1 METLIEF
8 FSFKYP
14 NIKYVLFGSVLLA
27 VSSAI
32 VGCFTFLKKK
42 ALVGDVVSHAVL
54 PGICLGYLFSTNT
67 LGLTDKNPIIL
78 LLGAFATGWLSIVVI
93 DNIVKKTKLKEDT
106 ANGLALSVF
115 FGIGILLMTFIQ
127 KQGGSSQS
135 GLDSF
140 LFGKAASL
148 VGEDLIVF
156 AVISV
161 ILMIAVLFLFK
172 EFTLISFDTAFATAI
187 GFPVKG
193 LNLALTTLTVLAVVT
208 GIQAVGVVLMA
219 AMLITPAAAARFW
232 TDDLRK
238 MIIIAAVFGAFSGT
252 AGAYISYIAPSMPT
266 GPWIVMI
273 LSIIALAS
281 FFFSPGKGILFKIL
295 KRRRIQKLI
304 LEENILKLFF
314 QLGEKGKD
322 FREPRTIDEI
332 THKRAFKLQQLNKGL
347 QTLKRQGYLIDS
359 GKGWKLTEEGFVKG
373 KRVLKLHRLWEV
385 YLTQYLR
392 IAPDHVHDDAERIE
406 HIITP
411 ELEKKLEMLLEFP
424 DRDPHES
431 EIPY

>member
-1 METLIEF
+1 METFIEF
-8 FSFKYP
+8 FTFQYP
-14 NIKYVLFGSVLLA
+14 NIKYVLFGSILLS
-27 VSSAI
+27 VSAAI

-54 PGICLGYLFSTNT
+54 PGICLAFLFSSNL
-67 LGLTDKNPIIL
+67 LGLPGKNPAIL
-78 LLGAFATGWLSIVVI
+78 LAGAFLTGWLSIVVI
-93 DNIVKKTKLKEDT
+93 DTIVSKTKLKEDT
-106 ANGLALSVF
+106 ATGLALSVF
-115 FGIGILLMTFIQ
+115 FGIGILLMTYIQ
-127 KQGGSSQS
+127 KQGGSSQT

-148 VGEDLIVF
+148 VGDDLLTFAIISILLIV
-156 AVISV
+156 V
-161 ILMIAVLFLFK
+161 VLLLFK
-172 EFTLISFDTAFATAI
+172 EFTLISFDPAFAKVI
-187 GFPVKG
+187 GFPVRG

-232 TDDLRK
+232 TDNLKK
-238 MIIIAAVFGAFSGT
+238 MIGLAAIFGAVSGT
-252 AGAYISYIAPSMPT
+252 AGAYISFVAPAMPT

-273 LSIIALAS
+273 LSFIALAS
-281 FFFSPGKGILFKIL
+281 FFFSPRKGILFKLL
-295 KRRRIQKLI
+295 KRQRIRKLI

-314 QLGEKGKD
+314 QLGEKEKN
-322 FREPRTIDEI
+322 FKQPRTLNEI
-332 THKRAFKLQQLNKGL
+332 VDRRAFPSAELKIGL
-347 QTLKRQGYLIDS
+347 HTLKKQGYLTNS
-359 GKGWKLTEEGFVKG
+359 GKEWKLTKEGFEKG

-411 ELEKKLEMLLEFP
+411 ELEKRLEQLLKFP

>member
-14 NIKYVLFGSVLLA
+14 NIKYVLFGSILLA

-54 PGICLGYLFSTNT
+54 PGICLGYLFSSET
-67 LGLTDKNPIIL
+67 LGLTDKNPLIL
-78 LLGAFATGWLSIVVI
+78 LTGAFATGWLSIFVI

-106 ANGLALSVF
+106 ATGLALSVF
-115 FGIGILLMTFIQ
+115 FGVGILLMTYIQ

-156 AVISV
+156 AVISA
-161 ILMIAVLFLFK
+161 ILIIAVLILFK

-193 LNLALTTLTVLAVVT
+193 LNLTLTTLTVLAVVT

-238 MIIIAAVFGAFSGT
+238 MIVIAAFFGAFSGT
-252 AGAYISYIAPSMPT
+252 AGAYISFIAPAMPT
-266 GPWIVMI
+266 GPWIVMV
-273 LSIIALAS
+273 LSVIALGS
-281 FFFSPGKGILFKIL
+281 FFFSPGKGILFKVL

-332 THKRAFKLQQLNKGL
+332 TEKRAFKLPQLNKGL
-347 QTLKRQGYLIDS
+347 QTLKRQGYLTDS
-359 GKGWKLTEEGFVKG
+359 GKSWQLTEEGFIKG

>member
-1 METLIEF
+1 MDTLIEF

-14 NIKYVLFGSVLLA
+14 NIKYVLFGSILLA

-54 PGICLGYLFSTNT
+54 PGICLAYLFSTKT
-67 LGLTDKNPIIL
+67 LGLTDKNPLIL
-78 LLGAFATGWLSIVVI
+78 LIGAFATGWLSILII

-106 ANGLALSVF
+106 ATGLVLSVF
-115 FGIGILLMTFIQ
+115 FGIGILLMTYIQ
-127 KQGGSSQS
+127 KHGGSSQT

-148 VGEDLIVF
+148 VGEDLVVF
-156 AVISV
+156 AIISAV
-161 ILMIAVLFLFK
+161 LIIAVLILFK
-172 EFTLISFDTAFATAI
+172 EFTLISFDSAFASVI

-193 LNLALTTLTVLAVVT
+193 LNLVLTTLTVLAVVT

-232 TDDLRK
+232 SDNLKK
-238 MIIIAAVFGAFSGT
+238 MIILAAAFGAISGT
-252 AGAYISYIAPSMPT
+252 IGAYISYIAPSMPT

-273 LSIIALAS
+273 LSIIALGS
-281 FFFSPGKGILFKIL
+281 FFLSPGKGILFKIL

-314 QLGEKGKD
+314 QLGEKSRD
-322 FREPRTIDEI
+322 FRDPRSIDEI
-332 THKRAFKLQQLNKGL
+332 IEKREFKLQQLKSGL
-347 QTLKRQGYLIDS
+347 QKLKRQGYLTNTYNN
-359 GKGWKLTEEGFVKG
+359 WQLTEEGFVKG

-411 ELEKKLEMLLEFP
+411 ELEKRLEKLLEFP

>member
-1 METLIEF
+1 METFIDF
-8 FSFKYP
+8 FTFKYP
-14 NIKYVLFGSVLLA
+14 NIKYVLFGSILLA

-54 PGICLGYLFSTNT
+54 PGICLAFLFSTNV
-67 LGLTDKNPIIL
+67 LGIPDKNPLIL
-78 LLGAFATGWLSIVVI
+78 LIGAFLTGWLSILVI

-106 ANGLALSVF
+106 ATGLALSVF
-115 FGIGILLMTFIQ
+115 FGVGILLMTYIQ
-127 KQGGSSQS
+127 KQGGSSQT

-148 VGEDLIVF
+148 VGEDLIIF

-161 ILMIAVLFLFK
+161 TLIIAVLLLFK
-172 EFTLISFDTAFATAI
+172 EFTLISFDAAFATAI
-187 GFPVKG
+187 GYPVKG

-232 TDDLRK
+232 TDNLKR
-238 MIIIAAVFGAFSGT
+238 MIFLAAAFGAFSGT
-252 AGAYISYIAPSMPT
+252 VGAYISYVAPAMPT

-273 LSIIALAS
+273 LSIIALGS
-281 FFFSPGKGILFKIL
+281 FFLSPKKGILFKSL

-314 QLGEKGKD
+314 QLGEKSKD
-322 FREPRTIDEI
+322 FKEPRSVDQIIE
-332 THKRAFKLQQLNKGL
+332 KRAFKTSKLKSGL
-347 QTLKRQGYLIDS
+347 EVLKRQGYLTNSD
-359 GKGWKLTEEGFVKG
+359 KNWKLTKEGFEKG

-411 ELEKKLEMLLEFP
+411 DLEKRLERLLEFP